1 MAFVGTTTQG
11 PAPATPEDLYIDL
24 PRRRDAVP
32 GLWSHQVDL
41 LRLYMEQHQTTPD
54 LAIELPTGTG
64 KTLTGLLLAEWV
76 RRHTG
81 KRVLYACPTKQL
93 VEQVQVTADREGI
106 QTVTLTGR
114 HQDWAMV
121 DQTAFE
127 AAEKVAIVTYNT
139 IFNSNPHVE
148 IADLIIFDDAH
159 AGEQYVGESYAVD
172 IKRYKNPDDYLA
184 VLDAL
189 KPALD
194 GVFATRLSE
203 PFPDAS
209 IRDAVRLVV
218 PPMTNGMLAKLDATL
233 ASLKDFKFDLA
244 VIRSGLAACMAYVSY
259 GGILVRPV
267 IPPTGDNKVFTGA
280 RQRIYLSATLGIG
293 GEIERAFGR
302 RKISRLRLP
311 DTAPTPRSGRR
322 FFIFPELM
330 TGVDPVDVTKQ
341 IVARAGKALVLGPE
355 TTRAVALGKELAQ
368 AGWPVLEIGDVAK
381 GMKPFADLKKGIC
394 ALASRYDGIDL
405 PDDACRV
412 VVLDGKPDQ
421 DSLQERFLYGRA
433 RAGAAIAERVRTRVV
448 QGAGRA
454 TRQPNDAAIVV
465 ILDRALTKYLQ
476 RPETINALEADLQ
489 AEIQF
494 GRKNSSGVSLK
505 DMLDN
510 VEVFLEQGDPWR
522 TGAEPHIAET
532 RRGAVQKPPEG
543 SESLGKSVKLE
554 VEACEFAAASQW
566 DKAAA
571 KALEAAR
578 IIGEGGNATRGY
590 RAVWLYLAGVW
601 TELHAAVDPAAHS
614 TAVELIDQ
622 AEKTAEGTW
631 TREMPPLSTVASRAL
646 APEDASAVAMIAS
659 ILTAG
664 VNLGKHDRQAGEIVA
679 GLGEKDPGKYEP
691 ALTALGKLLGA
702 EALKP
707 LEKGRCD
714 STWCWEN
721 HLWLAIEAKSDH
733 DLTGVI
739 SHKEIRQ
746 ANDQLQLLASDR
758 DHSPPPPGSATII
771 ISPKSGV
778 NIDGVK
784 GAQPDIYHVDPSDIT
799 TLAKDVVQAW
809 GEILAAKAGR
819 TPAELSDLVRQT
831 MSGHGLL
838 PTQVRERLTFDP
850 IAEQG

>member
-1 MAFVGTTTQG
+1 MAFKGTTTEG

-41 LRLYMEQHQTTPD
+41 LRLYMEEHQETAD

-93 VEQVQVTADREGI
+93 VKQVQATADREGI
-106 QTVTLTGR
+106 KAVTLIGR
-114 HQDWAMV
+114 HQDWPMP

-148 IADLIIFDDAH
+148 VPDLIIFDDAH

-172 IKRYKNPDDYLA
+172 IKRHKHPAAYAA
-184 VLDAL
+184 VLKTL
-189 KPALD
+189 KPGLD
-194 GVFATRLSE
+194 GVFANRLSE
-203 PFPDAS
+203 EFPDAS
-209 IRDAVRLVV
+209 ISESVRLVL
-218 PPMTNGMLAKLDATL
+218 PSMTNGMLAELDTAL
-233 ASLKDFKFDLA
+233 ASLSDFKFDFA
-244 VIRSGLAACMAYVSY
+244 VIRSGLTACLAYVSY
-259 GGILVRPV
+259 GGILIRPI
-267 IPPTGDNKVFTGA
+267 IPPTGDNKVFPRA
-280 RQRIYLSATLGIG
+280 RQRMYLSATLGVG

-302 RKISRLRLP
+302 ETIQRLRLP
-311 DTAPTPRSGRR
+311 ETAPTPRSGRR
-322 FFIFPELM
+322 FFVFPELM
-330 TGVDPVDVTKQ
+330 ARVDPVDVTKQ

-355 TTRAVALGKELAQ
+355 TARAVALGKKLVSND
-368 AGWPVLEIGDVAK
+368 WPVLGIDDVAD
-381 GMKPFADLKKGIC
+381 GMKPFADLPNGVC

-433 RAGAAIAERVRTRVV
+433 KAGAAIAERVRTRVV

-465 ILDRALTKYLQ
+465 ILDRGLTKYLQ
-476 RPETINALEADLQ
+476 QPETINALEADLQ

-494 GRKNSSGVSLK
+494 GRTNSTDVSVEEVLS
-505 DMLDN
+505 N
-510 VEVFLEQGDPWR
+510 VDAFLEQGDAWR
-522 TGAEPHIAET
+522 SGAEPHIAKA
-532 RRGAVQKPPEG
+532 RREAVQILPAG
-543 SESLGKSVKLE
+543 SEALGKSVPHE
-554 VEACEFAAASQW
+554 VEACVFAAASQW

-571 KALEAAR
+571 KALDAAR
-578 IIGEGGNATRGY
+578 VIGEGGNATRGY
-590 RAVWLYLAGVW
+590 RSVWLYLAGIW
-601 TELHAAVDPAAHS
+601 TELNAASDPGAHANAVQ
-614 TAVELIDQ
+614 LISQ
-622 AEKTAEGTW
+622 SEKTAEGTW
-631 TREMPPLSTVASRAL
+631 TREMPTLTTVASRAL
-646 APEDASAVAMIAS
+646 APEDASAVTKIVS
-659 ILTAG
+659 ILSAG
-664 VNLGKHDRQAGEIVA
+664 VNIGKHNRQVGEMVA
-679 GLGEKDPGKYEP
+679 GLGEREPGKYEP

-702 EALKP
+702 EAGKP
-707 LEKGRCD
+707 PEKGRCD

-721 HLWLAIEAKSDH
+721 HLWLAMEAKSDH

-739 SHKEIRQ
+739 THKEIRQ

-758 DHSPPPPGSATII
+758 GHTPPPPGSATII

-778 NIDGVK
+778 DIDGIK
-784 GAQPDIYHVDPSDIT
+784 AAQSHVYHIDLSDLM
-799 TLAKDVVQAW
+799 TLGKDVVQAW
-809 GEILAAKAGR
+809 SEILASKDGR
-819 TPAELSDLVRQT
+819 TPSQLSDLVRET

-838 PTQVRERLTFDP
+838 PTQVREGFTSDP
-850 IAEQG
+850 VAAD

>member
-1 MAFVGTTTQG
+1 MAFKGTTTEG

-41 LRLYMEQHQTTPD
+41 LRLYMEEHQNTPD

-93 VEQVQVTADREGI
+93 AKQVQVTADREGI
-106 QTVTLTGR
+106 KTVTLMGR
-114 HQDWAMV
+114 HQDWPMA

-127 AAEKVAIVTYNT
+127 AAEKVAIVTYST

-148 IADLIIFDDAH
+148 VADLIIFDDAH
-159 AGEQYVGESYAVD
+159 AGEQYVGESFAVD
-172 IKRYKNPDDYLA
+172 IKRHKNPAEYMA
-184 VLDAL
+184 VLQAL

-194 GVFATRLSE
+194 GVFANRLTE
-203 PFPDAS
+203 KFPDAS
-209 IRDAVRLVV
+209 ISDSVRMVV
-218 PPMTNGMLAKLDATL
+218 PSMTNGMLAELDKTL
-233 ASLKDFKFDLA
+233 ASFGDFKFDLA
-244 VIRSGLAACMAYVSY
+244 VIRSGLAACLAYVSY
-259 GGILVRPV
+259 GGILIRPV
-267 IPPTGDNKVFTGA
+267 IPPTGDNKVFARA

-302 RKISRLRLP
+302 EKIARLRLP
-311 DTAPTPRSGRR
+311 ETAPTPRSGRR
-322 FFIFPELM
+322 FFVFPELM
-330 TGVDPVDVTKQ
+330 TGVDPVEVTKL
-341 IVARAGKALVLGPE
+341 IVALAGKALVLGPE
-355 TTRAVALGKELAQ
+355 TARAVALGKELAKKS
-368 AGWPVLEIGDVAK
+368 WPVLGIADVAD
-381 GMKPFADLKKGIC
+381 GMQPFADLKNGIC

-433 RAGAAIAERVRTRVV
+433 KAGAAIAERVRTRVV

-465 ILDRALTKYLQ
+465 ILDRGLTKYLQ
-476 RPETINALEADLQ
+476 QPETINALEADLQ

-494 GRKNSSGVSLK
+494 GRENSTDVSVKEVLS
-505 DMLDN
+505 N
-510 VEVFLEQGDPWR
+510 VEAFLDQGDAWR
-522 TGAEPHIAET
+522 MGAEPHIAKT
-532 RRGAVQKPPEG
+532 RRGAVQNPPEG
-543 SESLGKSVKLE
+543 SDALGKSVQFE
-554 VEACEFAAASQW
+554 VEACAFAAASQW

-578 IIGEGGNATRGY
+578 VIGGGGNATRGY

-601 TELHAAVDPAAHS
+601 TELHAASDPGAHS
-614 TAVELIDQ
+614 NAVKLINQ
-622 AEKTAEGTW
+622 AETTAEGTW
-631 TREMPPLSTVASRAL
+631 TREMPTLSTVASRAL
-646 APEDASAVAMIAS
+646 APEDASAVTMIVS
-659 ILTAG
+659 ILSAG
-664 VNLGKHDRQAGEIVA
+664 VNIGKHDRRVGEMVT
-679 GLGEKDPGKYEP
+679 GLGERDPRKYEP

-702 EALKP
+702 EAWKP
-707 LEKGRCD
+707 PGKGRCD

-721 HLWLAIEAKSDH
+721 HLWLAMEAKSDH
-733 DLTGVI
+733 ELTGVI
-739 SHKEIRQ
+739 SHNEIRK
-746 ANDQLQLLASDR
+746 ANNQLQLLASDR
-758 DHSPPPPGSATII
+758 SHTPPPPGGATII
-771 ISPKSGV
+771 ISPKPGV
-778 NIDGVK
+778 DIDGVK
-784 GAQPDIYHVDPSDIT
+784 GAQPHVYHVDLSDIL

-809 GEILAAKAGR
+809 SEILAAKDGR
-819 TPAELSDLVRQT
+819 TPSELSDLVRQT

-838 PTQVRERLTFDP
+838 PTQVRESLTYDP
-850 IAEQG
+850 VAAD

>member
-1 MAFVGTTTQG
+1 MAFRGTTTEG
-11 PAPATPEDLYIDL
+11 PAPETPEDLYIDL

-41 LRLYMEQHQTTPD
+41 LRLYMEKHQNTSD

-93 VEQVQVTADREGI
+93 VKQVQVTADREGI
-106 QTVTLTGR
+106 KAVTLMGR
-114 HQDWAMV
+114 HQDWPMA

-159 AGEQYVGESYAVD
+159 SGEQYVGESYAVD
-172 IKRYKNPDDYLA
+172 IKRHKNLAEYLA
-184 VLDAL
+184 VLQVL
-189 KPALD
+189 RPALD
-194 GVFATRLSE
+194 GVFANRLTE
-203 PFPDAS
+203 KFPDAS
-209 IRDAVRLVV
+209 INDSVRLVM
-218 PPMTNGMLAKLDATL
+218 PSMTNGMLAELDKTL
-233 ASLKDFKFDLA
+233 ASLGDFKFDLA
-244 VIRSGLAACMAYVSY
+244 VIRSGLAACLAYVSY

-267 IPPTGDNKVFTGA
+267 IPPTGDNKVFARA

-302 RKISRLRLP
+302 EKISRLRLP
-311 DTAPTPRSGRR
+311 ETAPTPRSGRR
-322 FFIFPELM
+322 FFVFPELM
-330 TGVDPVDVTKQ
+330 TGVDPVEVTKQ

-355 TTRAVALGKELAQ
+355 TARAVALGKKLAKKS
-368 AGWPVLEIGDVAK
+368 WPVLGIDDVAD
-381 GMKPFADLKKGIC
+381 GMKPFADLKNGIC

-433 RAGAAIAERVRTRVV
+433 KAGAAIAERVRTRVV

-465 ILDRALTKYLQ
+465 ILDRGLTKYLQ
-476 RPETINALEADLQ
+476 QPETINALEADLQ

-494 GRKNSSGVSLK
+494 GRENSTDPSVNEVLSNV
-505 DMLDN
+505 DTFLD
-510 VEVFLEQGDPWR
+510 QGDAWR
-522 TGAEPHIAET
+522 TGAEPHIAKA
-532 RRGAVQKPPEG
+532 RRGAVQKAPEG
-543 SESLGKSVKLE
+543 SDALGKSVQFE
-554 VEACEFAAASQW
+554 VEACAFAAASQW

-571 KALEAAR
+571 KALDAAR
-578 IIGEGGNATRGY
+578 VIGGGGNATRGY

-601 TELHAAVDPAAHS
+601 TELHAASDPGAHS
-614 TAVELIDQ
+614 NAVKLIDQ

-631 TREMPPLSTVASRAL
+631 TREMPRLSTVASRAL
-646 APEDASAVAMIAS
+646 APEDASAVTRIVS
-659 ILTAG
+659 ILSAG
-664 VNLGKHDRQAGEIVA
+664 VNIGKHDRQAGEMVA
-679 GLGEKDPGKYEP
+679 GLGERDPGKYEP
-691 ALTALGKLLGA
+691 ALTALGRMLGA
-702 EALKP
+702 EAWKP
-707 LEKGRCD
+707 PGKGRCD
-714 STWCWEN
+714 SAWCWEN
-721 HLWLAIEAKSDH
+721 HLWLAMEAKSDH

-739 SHKEIRQ
+739 SLNEIRQ
-746 ANDQLQLLASDR
+746 ANNQLQLLASDR
-758 DHSPPPPGSATII
+758 HTPPPPGGATII
-771 ISPKSGV
+771 VSPKPGV
-778 NIDGVK
+778 DIDGVK
-784 GAQPDIYHVDPSDIT
+784 GAQPHVYHVDLSDIV
-799 TLAKDVVQAW
+799 TLAEDVVQAW
-809 GEILAAKAGR
+809 SEILAAKDGR
-819 TPAELSDLVRQT
+819 TPSELSDLVRQT

-838 PTQVRERLTFDP
+838 PTQVREILTYDP
-850 IAEQG
+850 VVAD